1 MARSTRKK
9 PAARGPRRK
18 TQAAAAPTRR
28 PGKATAAA
36 AEMAVAAL
44 AHDIRTPLTG
54 ILALAELLAAGEV
67 GPRERGWALAIK
79 SAAEHLAQMTTLV
92 TDAVKAD
99 VAGLV
104 LRREVFSP
112 RRLAE
117 SVGAGLLAR
126 AQAAGLEARLE
137 IAPDLPEAVTGDP
150 VRLRAA
156 LENLIDNAVKFTAQ
170 GSVTLSLTARP
181 APRRRVKLLLEVA
194 DSGLGLRDS
203 EIRRLF
209 RPFSQASAEVSR
221 RYGGTGLGL
230 TLVRRLARAMGGEL
244 SVTSRLA
251 EGSTFHLSVTVERAQ
266 GATVG
271 KGASDAA
278 APATKPAREL
288 NILCVEDNPYGRVVL
303 SAILGELGHRVDFAG
318 SGDAALERLARG
330 AYDAV
335 LMDVTLPGMDG
346 FEVTRRIRGLGGGK
360 GRVPVIGI
368 SARAREDDETK
379 ARAAGMNAYLVKP
392 VSPAALAAALVG
404 AKGAG

>member
-9 PAARGPRRK
+9 PAARRPRRK
-18 TQAAAAPTRR
+18 TQAAAAPKRR

-79 SAAEHLAQMTTLV
+79 GAAEHLAQMTTLV
-92 TDAVKAD
+92 TDAVRAD

-112 RRLAE
+112 RRLVE

-126 AQAAGLEARLE
+126 AQAAGLVARLE

-170 GSVTLSLTARP
+170 GSVTLSLAARP
-181 APRRRVKLLLEVA
+181 APRRRVKLLFDVA

-230 TLVRRLARAMGGEL
+230 TLVRRLAKAMGGDL

-251 EGSTFHLSVTVERAQ
+251 EGSTFHLSVTVEPAQ
-266 GATVG
+266 GAAAG

-278 APATKPAREL
+278 TAAWKPAREL

-318 SGDAALERLARG
+318 SGDTALDRLARG

-346 FEVTRRIRGLGGGK
+346 FEVTRRIRALGGDK
-360 GRVPVIGI
+360 GRLPVIGI
-368 SARAREDDETK
+368 SARAREADETR
-379 ARAAGMNAYLVKP
+379 AREAGMDAYLVKP
-392 VSPAALAAALVG
+392 VSPAALAAALG
-404 AKGAG
+404 NAKRAG